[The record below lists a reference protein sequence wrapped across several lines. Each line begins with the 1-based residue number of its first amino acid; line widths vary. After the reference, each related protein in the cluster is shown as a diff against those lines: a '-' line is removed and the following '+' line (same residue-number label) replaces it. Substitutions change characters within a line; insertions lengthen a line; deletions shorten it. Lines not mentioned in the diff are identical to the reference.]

1 MLAHQPHLIVSAAS
15 RDQLLTERN
24 LKMNRLRVSFCM
36 MALLAGIL
44 LSLSSPATA
53 QSGVDNTPPQIAIV
67 SPGDQSSVSGRVAV
81 HFTSFDAGGIEKFEF
96 YVDGEL
102 KQTLLPSAS
111 KLYFMWNSSKED
123 RGMHELCVKAYDKAG
138 NVGTSVSCYVSTDK

>member
-1 MLAHQPHLIVSAAS
+1 
-15 RDQLLTERN
+15 
-24 LKMNRLRVSFCM
+24 
-36 MALLAGIL
+36 MAMIAGIL
-44 LSLSSPATA
+44 VSFSNPATA

-67 SPGDQSSVSGRVAV
+67 SPSDQSSVSGRVAV
-81 HFTSFDAGGIEKFEF
+81 HFTSFDGGGIEKFEF

-102 KQTLLPSAS
+102 KQTLLPSAP

-138 NVGTSVSCYVSTDK
+138 NVGTSASCYINVDK

>member
-1 MLAHQPHLIVSAAS
+1 MY
-15 RDQLLTERN
+15 
-24 LKMNRLRVSFCM
+24 RLRVSFCL
-36 MALLAGIL
+36 MALIGGIL

-53 QSGVDNTPPQIAIV
+53 QSGVDTTPPQIAIV
-67 SPGDQSSVSGRVAV
+67 SPSDQSSVSGRVAI

-111 KLYFMWNSSKED
+111 KLHFMWNTSKED

-138 NVGTSVSCYVSTDK
+138 NVGTSVSCYVSTEK